1 VYAEDSQFP
10 IGKAMEKNL
19 TVKAGNCNH
28 RRYIPKLLDL
38 VRSGQ
43 FDPSKVLTNK
53 VALGDALEAYRS
65 FDAREDGWIKVELMP
80 AA

>member
-1 VYAEDSQFP
+1 
-10 IGKAMEKNL
+10 
-19 TVKAGNCNH
+19 VKAGNCNH

-43 FDPSKVLTNK
+43 FDPSKILTNR
-53 VALGDALEAYRS
+53 VGLADALDAYRS